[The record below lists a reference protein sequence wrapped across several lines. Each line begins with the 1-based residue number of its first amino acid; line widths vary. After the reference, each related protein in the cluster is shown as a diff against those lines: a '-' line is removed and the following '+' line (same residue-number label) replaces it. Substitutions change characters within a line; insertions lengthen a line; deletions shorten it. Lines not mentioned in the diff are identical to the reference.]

1 MDRDPWLR
9 TLRDHVRARADAV
22 AAQVVRG
29 DRIHPHDAVSALA
42 DALPPGAVV
51 VADGALTY
59 LWLSETIAAA
69 APAAF
74 LCHGYLGSMG
84 VGMGVALGA
93 QAAARDA
100 PVALV
105 TGDGSV
111 GYGLAEFDAMVRAAL
126 PVVVVV
132 LNNRAWGA
140 TLHAQELALGP
151 DRVVNNRLENGSYA
165 GIAAALGAD
174 GYHVEHRD
182 ELAPALTKALA
193 ARRTACLDV
202 QVDLAPVP
210 PEERVI
216 MGSSP
221 F

>member
-1 MDRDPWLR
+1 MRD
-9 TLRDHVRARADAV
+9 
-22 AAQVVRG
+22 
-29 DRIHPHDAVSALA
+29 DRIHPFDAVRVIAERV
-42 DALPPGAVV
+42 PPGAIV

-59 LWLSETIAAA
+59 LWLSETIPA
-69 APAAF
+69 APLSAF

-93 QAAARDA
+93 QAAQRDA
-100 PVALV
+100 PVLLV

-111 GYGLAEFDAMVRAAL
+111 GYSLGEFDSMVRAGM

-140 TLHAQELALGP
+140 TLHAQQLVHGE
-151 DRVVNNRLENGSYA
+151 DRIVNNRLENGSYA
-165 GIAAALGAD
+165 AVAAALGAD
-174 GYHVEHRD
+174 GYPVFELA
-182 ELAPALTKALA
+182 ELAPALSKAFA
-193 ARRTACLDV
+193 GRRPACVEVHVSLD
-202 QVDLAPVP
+202 PIP

-216 MGSSP
+216 MGGSP